1 MIKDLIAKL
10 EADAEAEQDQKGWC
24 DEEMEKATSK
34 RDENIGK
41 MEGDMASI
49 AKTSATIDQLTREIA
64 ELEVEIADLYKAL
77 NEATD
82 LRKAQK
88 ATNDKT
94 VADATAGL
102 NAVKAAIKVL
112 EDFYGSFIQIKAA
125 YKPPKGDADGNTV
138 GDLAPDTGFGSDEE
152 YGGNQDAA
160 SGILGLMAVIESD
173 FEGTIKATKSAE
185 KEAAKEF
192 DTFKKDTE
200 GDLDEKKNL
209 VSDKTGSHKDAN
221 ADLVDYKDDLKN
233 HGDLKKEAL
242 DELAKLKPACVG
254 TGMDY
259 AERVARREQEI
270 ESLKNA
276 YLIFD
281 DMDFVQIKKH

>member
-112 EDFYGSFIQIKAA
+112 EDFYGSFIQIKAS

-138 GDLAPDTGFGSDEE
+138 GDLAPDTGFSNENYE
-152 YGGNQDAA
+152 GNQDAA
-160 SGILGLMAVIESD
+160 SGIMGLMAVIKSD
-173 FEGTIKATKSAE
+173 FEGTISATKDEE
-185 KEAAKEF
+185 KAAADEF
-192 DTFKKDTE
+192 KTFKSDTE
-200 GDLDEKKNL
+200 GDLDQKKGSVDTKQGEL
-209 VSDKTGSHKDAN
+209 KTAK
-221 ADLVDYKDDLKN
+221 ADLVGYKDDLKN

-281 DMDFVQIKKH
+281 DLSLAQIKKH